1 VNLKTLNEEALQYL
15 FQIRPGMAFF
25 NLGNLFGRT
34 LAHNLAGKAYF
45 GTDDTVIDLYLLF
58 PKLFK
63 KLKITFIF

>member
-1 VNLKTLNEEALQYL
+1 
-15 FQIRPGMAFF
+15 MAFF